1 MLNYIDGIMSDDT
14 NKQIEIHL
22 STCSTCNE
30 LHIFLESLQSEW
42 DEPSVETP
50 SYLTKEILKNI
61 STPRKNKSIYLHM
74 ILAGVATI
82 LFSLFQM
89 DKQILEGTNKA
100 LGFTYQ
106 SIQYTGESI
115 QEGIQYIKKIDLKD
129 IGGFINEETN

>member
-1 MLNYIDGIMSDDT
+1 MLDYIDGVLTDDT
-14 NKQIEIHL
+14 NKQIETHL

-30 LHIFLESLQSEW
+30 FHIFLESLQAEW

-50 SYLTKEILKNI
+50 SYLAKEILNNI
-61 STPRKNKSIYLHM
+61 STPRKNQSIYLHM

-106 SIQYTGESI
+106 GIQYTEDSI
-115 QEGIQYIKKIDLKD
+115 QEGIYYIKNIDLKD